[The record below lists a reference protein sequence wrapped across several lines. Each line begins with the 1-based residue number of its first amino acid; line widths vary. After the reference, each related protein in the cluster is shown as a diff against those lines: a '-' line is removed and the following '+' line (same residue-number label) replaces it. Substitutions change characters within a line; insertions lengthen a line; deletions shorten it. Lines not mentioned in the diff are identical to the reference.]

1 MFLAPDNPSTPH
13 EEEVELYEHY
23 TLVVDAGQRPIRL
36 DQYLAQRLTHLSR
49 SRLQLAIAVGLV
61 TVDGQPT
68 KPSARVRP
76 NQVIRVRMPYPP
88 PLDLTPE
95 PIPLDIFYEDP
106 YLLVVNKPAGMS
118 CHPGAGV
125 YSGTLLNALLYH
137 LQGAALPATEQNQAR
152 PGLVHRIDKDTTGL
166 LVVAKEERAYFGLS
180 KQFFEHSA
188 QRRYWALVWGHPKEK
203 AGTIT
208 AYIGRDPHQRKKY
221 RAFPHGEQGKHA
233 ITHWQVV
240 ERLPL
245 ATLVEC
251 RLETGRTHQIRVHLA
266 HMGHPLVGDATYGGD
281 RPRIPLLSPK
291 VGQQAHTLLQL
302 LTRQALHAYELSFT
316 HPITGERLTF
326 RVPMPEDLAKAL
338 EFLRG
343 LGGPVLPSSSQRSV

>member
-1 MFLAPDNPSTPH
+1 MLLPSVQP
-13 EEEVELYEHY
+13 EEELELYEHY
-23 TLVVDAGQRPIRL
+23 VLAVDPGQHPIRL

-76 NQVIRVRMPYPP
+76 NQTIRVRLPYPP
-88 PLDLTPE
+88 PLELTPE
-95 PIPLDIFYEDP
+95 PIPLDIVYEDP

-137 LQGAALPATEQNQAR
+137 LQGSPLPSTKQNQAR

-166 LVVAKEERAYFGLS
+166 LVVAKEEQAYFGLA
-180 KQFFEHSA
+180 KQFFDHSA
-188 QRRYWALVWGHPKEK
+188 QRRYWALVWGHPKAD

-208 AYIGRDPHQRKKY
+208 ASIGRDPHQRKKY
-221 RAFPHGEQGKHA
+221 RAFPGGEQGKHA
-233 ITHWQVV
+233 ITHWRVV

-245 ATLVEC
+245 ATWIEC

-266 HMGHPLVGDATYGGD
+266 HLGHPLVGDALYGGN
-281 RPRIPLLSPK
+281 RPRVPLLTPK
-291 VGQQAHTLLQL
+291 VGQQAHQLLQIL
-302 LTRQALHAYELSFT
+302 QRQALHAYELSFT
-316 HPITGERLTF
+316 HPISGERLTF
-326 RVPMPEDLAKAL
+326 TAPMPGDFQAGVEL
-338 EFLRG
+338 LREMG
-343 LGGPVLPSSSQRSV
+343 R